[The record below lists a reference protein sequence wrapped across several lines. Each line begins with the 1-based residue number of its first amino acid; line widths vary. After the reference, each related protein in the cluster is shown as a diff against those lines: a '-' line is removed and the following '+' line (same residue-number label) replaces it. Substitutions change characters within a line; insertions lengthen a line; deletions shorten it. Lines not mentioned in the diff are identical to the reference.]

1 MTNVDYALKL
11 IDEFS
16 SGDDLTQRISN
27 LESTLSMK
35 GPEEVKR
42 ILAGQGVSDST
53 IQAAFK
59 IKKLAAQINVTIHA
73 LGILVSLPHILDPG
87 EKIQNLSL
95 GAGNT
100 GKKFDLESDRRV
112 AEFKFIQWRGGPES
126 IRQNTL
132 FTDLFG
138 LVIHESTRRRC
149 LYGVGKEEPM
159 RFLNN
164 RRAISSVLS
173 KNDAIKREFY
183 EKYGDKYA
191 RVSEYYNDV
200 KHLVEIIDLKEL
212 VPVFGR
218 I

>member
-149 LYGVGKEEPM
+149 LYVVGKEEPM